1 MLEEVLKGRD
11 KMEKVNPLEEVLVLS
26 EAAALVNRTEGCL
39 RAAIKNN
46 RLKEGRDYIKSGRI
60 ILVLKEAAIR
70 EWGK

>member
-1 MLEEVLKGRD
+1 
-11 KMEKVNPLEEVLVLS
+11 
-26 EAAALVNRTEGCL
+26 LVNRTEGCL

>member
-1 MLEEVLKGRD
+1 MNN
-11 KMEKVNPLEEVLVLS
+11 NPLTEVLVLS

-70 EWGK
+70 EWGRGK